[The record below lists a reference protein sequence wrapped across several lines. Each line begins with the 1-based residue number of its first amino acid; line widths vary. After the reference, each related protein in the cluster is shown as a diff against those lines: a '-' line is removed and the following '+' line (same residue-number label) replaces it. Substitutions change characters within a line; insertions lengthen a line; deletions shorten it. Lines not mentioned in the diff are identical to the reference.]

1 MASDISIKSSDGFE
15 LGCYS
20 AVPEGDAKA
29 AVVVIQEIFGVNSH
43 IRDVADRYAQN
54 GYRAY
59 APMLFDRISV
69 GIELGYEEADMGRGI
84 DLAFNQLDL
93 SLVLQDVQAT
103 ITHAASEGKV
113 GLVGFCFGG
122 LVSWLS
128 AAQLSGLSAV
138 VGYYGGGIAG
148 QLDKKP
154 QCPTMLHFGELDA
167 HIPMSDVESIQS
179 ANPQLPVHV
188 YAADHGFNCDQR
200 GSYNAEAAGLAQS
213 RTLEFF
219 AHHLVNE

>member
-1 MASDISIKSSDGFE
+1 MTNISIKSSDGFE
-15 LGCYS
+15 LGCYC
-20 AVPEGDAKA
+20 ATPEGSAKG

-43 IRDVADRYAQN
+43 IRDVADRYAHN
-54 GYRAY
+54 GYNAY
-59 APMLFDRISV
+59 APMLFDRV
-69 GIELGYEEADMGRGI
+69 GRGIELGYEEADMGKGI

-93 SLVLQDVQAT
+93 GLVLEDVQAT
-103 ITHAASEGKV
+103 VNQAASDGRV

-128 AAQLSGLSAV
+128 AAQISGLSAV

-167 HIPMSDVESIQS
+167 HIPMTDVDKVIA
-179 ANPQLPVHV
+179 ANPKLPIHV

-200 GSYNAEAAGLAQS
+200 GSYNADAADLAQN
-213 RTLEFF
+213 RTLDFF
-219 AHHLVNE
+219 ASHLVEE

>member
-1 MASDISIKSSDGFE
+1 MTNISIKSSDGFE
-15 LGCYS
+15 LGCYCATPGGS
-20 AVPEGDAKA
+20 AKG

-43 IRDVADRYAQN
+43 IRDVADRYAHN
-54 GYRAY
+54 GYIAY
-59 APMLFDRISV
+59 APMLFDRV
-69 GIELGYEEADMGRGI
+69 GRGIELGYEEADMGKGI

-93 SLVLQDVQAT
+93 GLVLEDVQAT
-103 ITHAASEGKV
+103 VNQAASDGRV

-128 AAQLSGLSAV
+128 AAQISGLSAV

-167 HIPMSDVESIQS
+167 HIPMTDVDKVIA
-179 ANPQLPVHV
+179 ANPKLPIHV

-200 GSYNAEAAGLAQS
+200 GSYDADAADLAQS

-219 AHHLVNE
+219 ASHLVQE

>member
-1 MASDISIKSSDGFE
+1 MANTISIKSSDGFE
-15 LGCYS
+15 LGCYC
-20 AVPEGDAKA
+20 ATPDGAAKG

-54 GYRAY
+54 GYMAY
-59 APMLFDRISV
+59 APMLFDRIDS
-69 GIELGYEEADMGRGI
+69 GIELGYEEADMGKGI
-84 DLAFNQLDL
+84 DLAFNQLNL
-93 SLVLQDVQAT
+93 ASVLEDVQAT
-103 ITHAASEGKV
+103 VKHAASDGKV

-128 AAQLSGLSAV
+128 AAQVSGLAAV

-167 HIPMSDVESIQS
+167 HIPMSDVDNIIA
-179 ANPQLPVHV
+179 ANPQLPIHV

-200 GSYNAEAAGLAQS
+200 GSYDADAASLAQT

-219 AHHLVNE
+219 ASHLTTE

>member
-1 MASDISIKSSDGFE
+1 MANTISIKSSDGFE
-15 LGCYS
+15 LGCYC
-20 AVPEGDAKA
+20 AAPDGAAKG

-54 GYRAY
+54 GYMAY
-59 APMLFDRISV
+59 APMLFDRIDS
-69 GIELGYEEADMGRGI
+69 GIELGYEEADMGKGI
-84 DLAFNQLDL
+84 DLAFNQLNL
-93 SLVLQDVQAT
+93 ASVLEDVQAT
-103 ITHAASEGKV
+103 VKHAASDGKV

-128 AAQLSGLSAV
+128 AAQVSGLAAV

-154 QCPTMLHFGELDA
+154 RCPTMLHFGELDA
-167 HIPMSDVESIQS
+167 HIPMSDVDNIIA
-179 ANPQLPVHV
+179 ANPQLPIHV

-200 GSYNAEAAGLAQS
+200 GSYDADAASLAQT

-219 AHHLVNE
+219 ASHLTTE